1 MRRWLTSVL
10 VASFVSPRR
19 AARMVLQQNFSNADI
34 FGLAALV
41 AIALTLANWT
51 LGQFA
56 PSDGDPVGEFIKSQ
70 PLLAAFLQLIG
81 IPLGASISLGISR
94 LFGGKGS
101 FRNTMVVLIWLN
113 AAMACVQVAF
123 LVLLPLVAPIV
134 APLGLIAL
142 AWALFAHASGLV
154 EIHGFSNVY
163 VVIAIIVALGI
174 VFVLA
179 LTALAIALGLV
190 PPSSF

>member
-1 MRRWLTSVL
+1 MRRWLASLL
-10 VASFVSPRR
+10 VASFVSPRS

-41 AIALTLANWT
+41 AIALTIANWI
-51 LGQFA
+51 LGQIAFT
-56 PSDGDPVGEFIKSQ
+56 DGDPVQEFIKSQ
-70 PLLAAFLQLIG
+70 PLLAAIFQLIG
-81 IPLGASISLGISR
+81 IPLGASISLGLSR

-101 FRNTMVVLIWLN
+101 FRNTMIVFIWLN
-113 AAMACVQVAF
+113 AAMACVQMAF
-123 LVLLPLVAPIV
+123 LLLLPLVAPIV

-163 VVIAIIVALGI
+163 AVIAVIVALAI

-179 LTALAIALGLV
+179 IAELASALGLLL
-190 PPSSF
+190 PSSF